1 MSSKLPKL
9 NINNIKKNNKTKSNK
24 NLNSTKANLNSTK
37 KKNTNSTKKNIKGKK
52 RKFGFKN
59 FTRVW
64 AIVYLFALMVFEI
77 CLVIIN
83 VLPAKIL
90 LLTVVLL
97 GLISIIVFT
106 QLFFMKINK
115 KSKIFATV
123 LSSFLIILFSLGS
136 VYSMGTNHF
145 IDKLSE
151 GKSKYAVN
159 VTEKPFN
166 IYITGLDFHGNIENE
181 KGRSDVNM
189 VVTVN
194 PRNHRV
200 LITSIPRDYEIK
212 LVDHD
217 NAKDKLTHTGMYGV
231 DTGISSIENLLDIKV
246 NYYLKLNFTTVKL
259 LVDAIGGVDV
269 NSEVEFDSRY
279 WGDTTEYHHFDK
291 GINHLNGEL
300 ALCFAR
306 ERKAFDGGDNQR
318 IRNQQLVLD
327 AVIEKM
333 TSSRTLLGR
342 YNKILSALGA
352 YMRTNMSEN
361 EIKSLAKKQLEEMPK
376 WTIEKYDLT
385 GHDETKGT
393 YTSGSQELYV
403 MVPDEKSVKTANANI
418 RTVMYDA
425 FDEKAKEKI
434 EGEIT
439 VIDHVMT
446 PKEKAKANKK
456 KK

>member
-24 NLNSTKANLNSTK
+24 NLNSTKTNLNSTK

-333 TSSRTLLGR
+333 TSSRTLLGK
-342 YNKILSALGA
+342 YNKILSVLGD
-352 YMRTNMSEN
+352 YIRTNMSED
-361 EIKSLAKKQLEEMPK
+361 EIKSIAKKQLDEMPK
-376 WTIEKYDLT
+376 WTIEKYGLT
-385 GHDETKGT
+385 GHDSNKAT

-403 MVPDEKSVKTANANI
+403 MAPDEKSVKTANANI

-439 VIDHVMT
+439 VTSHVMT

>member
-1 MSSKLPKL
+1 MSSKLQKNK
-9 NINNIKKNNKTKSNK
+9 NIDKDKELASKIKDKKN
-24 NLNSTKANLNSTK
+24 
-37 KKNTNSTKKNIKGKK
+37 GKK
-52 RKFGFKN
+52 KFGFKN
-59 FTRVW
+59 FTRIW
-64 AIVYLFALMVFEI
+64 AIVYLLVLMIFEI
-77 CLVIIN
+77 CLVIVN

-90 LLTVVLL
+90 LLTVVIL
-97 GLISIIVFT
+97 GLISIIVFA
-106 QLFFMKINK
+106 QLFFMNINK

-123 LSSFLIILFSLGS
+123 LSSILIILFSLGS
-136 VYSMGTNHF
+136 VYSMGTNRF

-151 GKSKYAVN
+151 GKSEYSVN
-159 VTEKPFN
+159 VTDKPFN
-166 IYITGLDFHGNIENE
+166 IYISGMDFDGTIDSK

-200 LITSIPRDYEIK
+200 LMTSIPRDYEIK

-231 DTGISSIENLLDIKV
+231 DTGISSIENLLDIKI
-246 NYYLKLNFTTVKL
+246 NYYLKLNFSTVQVL
-259 LVDAIGGVDV
+259 IDAIGGIDV
-269 NSEVEFDSRY
+269 NSEVEFETLYEHDPTGR
-279 WGDTTEYHHFDK
+279 HHFNK
-291 GINHLNGEL
+291 GINHLDGGL
-300 ALCFAR
+300 ALAFAR
-306 ERKAFDGGDNQR
+306 ERQSFEKGDNQR

-333 TSSRTLLGR
+333 TSSRTLLGK
-342 YNKILSALGA
+342 YNKILSVLGD
-352 YMRTNMSEN
+352 YIRTNMSED
-361 EIKSLAKKQLEEMPK
+361 EIKSIAKKQLDEMPK
-376 WTIEKYDLT
+376 WTIEKYGLT
-385 GHDETKGT
+385 GHDSNKAT

-403 MVPDEKSVKTANANI
+403 MLPDEKSVKTANANI

-439 VIDHVMT
+439 VTSHVMT